1 MLDGKKSY
9 ILAGLIAIGA
19 LASLVAG
26 VIDTKELME
35 ALAAAAALVCVKSA
49 VSKAE
54 K

>member
-49 VSKAE
+49 VVKAE
-54 K
+54 

>member
-9 ILAGLIAIGA
+9 ILAGLIAVGA
-19 LASLVAG
+19 LASLVTG
-26 VIDTKELME
+26 VMDSKEVME

-49 VSKAE
+49 VAKAE